1 MNFTTEQLEK
11 ATDIILEFGP
21 GRSLS
26 RERRLL
32 EIEPN
37 IQADVMNELF
47 GLIDRIQAAARPL
60 GEAVVYEQLGSAAA
74 EQALAE
80 QFPMFKRSTIRR
92 IVNQACY
99 FASK

>member
-11 ATDIILEFGP
+11 ATDVTLEFGP
-21 GRSLS
+21 RRSLS

-37 IQADVMNELF
+37 IQTDVMHEMF
-47 GLIDRIQAAARPL
+47 GLIDRIQEAARLL
-60 GEAVVYEQLGSAAA
+60 GEAVVYENMGSAVA
-74 EQALAE
+74 EHALAE
-80 QFPMFKRSTIRR
+80 QFPTFKRSTIRR